1 MVQRF
6 MSQVSKLQ
14 LNAALAVFTSLQSS
28 VQYLQYSPSM
38 ASHAASNI
46 SQWPQLIYSEK
57 NHHYDR
63 DTVLALVLDLT
74 RKTQKLFQMKQI

>member
-6 MSQVSKLQ
+6 MNQVSKLQ
-14 LNAALAVFTSLQSS
+14 LNAALAVFTSVQSP

>member
-6 MSQVSKLQ
+6 MNQVSKLQ
-14 LNAALAVFTSLQSS
+14 LNAALAVFTSVQSP

-38 ASHAASNI
+38 ASHTASNI

-57 NHHYDR
+57 NHPYDR

-74 RKTQKLFQMKQI
+74 KKHTNHFR